1 MARKKKQA
9 KIRMKPTSDSISH
22 ESYFRAE
29 AGELWIDPNLNRKI
43 FGPGGNRG
51 EHTTPIAELLK
62 LAEIAL
68 RKKSSQ

>member
-9 KIRMKPTSDSISH
+9 TKRMKPMSDSISH
-22 ESYFRAE
+22 EYSFKAE

-43 FGPGGNRG
+43 TGPGGNRG
-51 EHTTPIAELLK
+51 EHTTPAAELLK

-68 RKKSSQ
+68 KKSS

>member
-1 MARKKKQA
+1 MARKKKQT
-9 KIRMKPTSDSISH
+9 KKRTKPTSPGTSH
-22 ESYFRAE
+22 EPYFKAE

-51 EHTTPIAELLK
+51 EHTTPTAELLK